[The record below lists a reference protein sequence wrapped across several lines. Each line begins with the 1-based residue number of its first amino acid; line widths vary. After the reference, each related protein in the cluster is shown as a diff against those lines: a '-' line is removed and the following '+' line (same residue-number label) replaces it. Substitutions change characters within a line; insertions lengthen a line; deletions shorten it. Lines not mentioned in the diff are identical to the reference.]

1 MSDQK
6 TFTMSTPPPIEEPSF
21 WRLIRL
27 ATMFPA
33 AIWTALKLLK
43 MRTLRALSHYWVA
56 LSALLILSTAA
67 AGIWYGA
74 YNLGRIAEE
83 LRAPTIRI
91 LTMPLENLNNDN
103 S

>member
-1 MSDQK
+1 MLQPK
-6 TFTMSTPPPIEEPSF
+6 TFTTKTPPPIEEPSF
-21 WRLIRL
+21 WHLLRL

-33 AIWTALKLLK
+33 AIWAALKLLK

-56 LSALLILSTAA
+56 LSALLILSVAA
-67 AGIWYGA
+67 AGVWYGA

-83 LRAPTIRI
+83 LRSPTIRI
-91 LTMPLENLNNDN
+91 LTLPLENLNNDN